1 MKAELTINVQ
11 IGVTPE
17 VTNLVM
23 ALLHKET
30 PAAPATTAAP
40 AATVENPAPE
50 APAASGRRGR
60 KSKTETQDPAPE
72 PSAEAAPANDVDQ
85 GQAQEP
91 APEPEKPVQLTE
103 EDVREAMHRT
113 RTRIEG
119 EGYKDNTEMEGRKKY
134 HTQLTATFKQISALL
149 GADKPSALPADQR
162 EAFIKQCDD
171 LQVLEDGSIGT
182 KCPY

>member
-23 ALLHKET
+23 ALLHKENKA
-30 PAAPATTAAP
+30 AAPATTAAP
-40 AATVENPAPE
+40 AASVENPTPE
-50 APAASGRRGR
+50 APAAPAKRRG
-60 KSKTETQDPAPE
+60 KAKAETQDPAPE
-72 PSAEAAPANDVDQ
+72 ASAEAAPAENA

-91 APEPEKPVQLTE
+91 APEPENKADLTE

-134 HTQLTATFKQISALL
+134 HAQLTATFKQISALL

-162 EAFIKQCDD
+162 ASFIKQCDE
-171 LQVLEDGSIGT
+171 LEILENGSIGT